1 MVFSESLFLII
12 LNNKEPQNPVFYL
25 AGLVKNLDPKKRN
38 GIVALA
44 IVNILVILFLKFF
57 LKSVGLL
64 S

>member
-1 MVFSESLFLII
+1 
-12 LNNKEPQNPVFYL
+12 LNTKEPQNPVFYL

-44 IVNILVILFLKFF
+44 IVNILVILFFKFF